1 MVLSTFGVVLSTFG
15 VVLSTFGVVLSTF
28 LGGPVYVWIGPVYFS
43 GGPVYFWGGPVYFRC
58 GPVYFWGGPAYLL
71 GGPTFW
77 VVLVY
82 RSACILLLL
91 LIRNHF
97 GAASVAAC
105 AVAGP
110 HLVDGDA
117 STGCARATW
126 SPAGGGA
133 PCAESLRNRSGDS
146 L

>member
-1 MVLSTFGVVLSTFG
+1 MVLSTFGVVLPTCW
-15 VVLSTFGVVLSTF
+15 VVLST
-28 LGGPVYVWIGPVYFS
+28 I
-43 GGPVYFWGGPVYFRC
+43 
-58 GPVYFWGGPAYLL
+58 
-71 GGPTFW
+71 W

-82 RSACILLLL
+82 RSACILLLA